1 MENKRTSCGFHD
13 RTKTSSSLWV
23 SILYPFLHCMLI
35 QFLVIPFVFILLSH
49 PFRSMK
55 LFYGPLSSLWI
66 GLYFLCCSLAGK
78 EFLMPSRAATY
89 GFRHMRFH
97 HSLSSQFRSVG
108 SPINLSV
115 NMCLVSSTL
124 D

>member
-1 MENKRTSCGFHD
+1 MAFRTEQ
-13 RTKTSSSLWV
+13 RLPL
-23 SILYPFLHCMLI
+23 LYGYIFFTLFFTTLV
-35 QFLVIPFVFILLSH
+35 QFLVTPFLFILLSH
-49 PFRSMK
+49 PFRFMK
-55 LFYGPLSSLWI
+55 LHCSPLSSLWI
-66 GLYFLCCSLAGK
+66 GLYFLCCGLAGK

-89 GFRHMRFH
+89 GFHHMRFY

-115 NMCLVSSTL
+115 SICLVSSTL